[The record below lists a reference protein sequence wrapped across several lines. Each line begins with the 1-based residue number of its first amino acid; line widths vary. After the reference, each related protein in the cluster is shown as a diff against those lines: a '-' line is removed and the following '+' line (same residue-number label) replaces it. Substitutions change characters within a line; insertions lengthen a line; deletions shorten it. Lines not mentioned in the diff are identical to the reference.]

1 MSSAA
6 LPAGALPAVGRP
18 VLADLVPAVLR
29 SRTATDALLVGAG
42 VLVVATF
49 AQLSLTLPFTPVP
62 ITLSSFAVLLTGAA
76 LGTRRGALSM
86 ALYVLAGMLGAP
98 FYADGA
104 SGWAFASFGY
114 VLAYVPAAAVAGHL
128 ARRGSDRTPWGTV
141 ALVAAASLTIYV
153 PGVAWLMGSLDVDLR
168 TALALGVT
176 PFLVG
181 DAVKAAALCAALP
194 TAWRVV
200 GHDR

>member
-1 MSSAA
+1 MSSAT
-6 LPAGALPAVGRP
+6 LSPTVRP
-18 VLADLVPAVLR
+18 VLADLVPSVTARRAV
-29 SRTATDALLVGAG
+29 TDALLVGTG
-42 VLVVATF
+42 TLFVAAF
-49 AQLSLTLPFTPVP
+49 AQLSITLPFTPVP

-76 LGTRRGALSM
+76 LGSRRGALSM
-86 ALYVLAGMLGAP
+86 ALYILAGVLGAP

-114 VLAYVPAAAVAGHL
+114 VLAYLPAAAVAGHL

-153 PGVAWLMGSLDVDLR
+153 PGVAWLMAYLGVDLR

-176 PFLVG
+176 PFLIG
-181 DAVKAAALCAALP
+181 DAVKAVALGAVLP
-194 TAWRVV
+194 TAWKVV
-200 GHDR
+200 GRKD

>member
-1 MSSAA
+1 MSSAT
-6 LPAGALPAVGRP
+6 LSPTVRP
-18 VLADLVPAVLR
+18 VLADLVPSVTARRAV
-29 SRTATDALLVGAG
+29 TDALLIGTG
-42 VLVVATF
+42 TLFVAAF
-49 AQLSLTLPFTPVP
+49 AQLSITLPFTPVP

-76 LGTRRGALSM
+76 LGSRRGALSM
-86 ALYVLAGMLGAP
+86 ALYILAGVLGAP

-114 VLAYVPAAAVAGHL
+114 VLAYLPAAAVAGHL

-153 PGVAWLMGSLDVDLR
+153 PGVAWLMAYLGVDLR

-176 PFLVG
+176 PFLIG
-181 DAVKAAALCAALP
+181 DAVKAIALGAVLP
-194 TAWRVV
+194 TAWKVV
-200 GHDR
+200 GRKD

>member
-1 MSSAA
+1 MSSAT
-6 LPAGALPAVGRP
+6 LSPTVRP
-18 VLADLVPAVLR
+18 VLADLVPSVTARRAV
-29 SRTATDALLVGAG
+29 TDALLIGTG
-42 VLVVATF
+42 TLFVAAF
-49 AQLSLTLPFTPVP
+49 AQLSITLPFTPVP

-76 LGTRRGALSM
+76 LGSRRGALSM
-86 ALYVLAGMLGAP
+86 ALYILAGVLGAP

-114 VLAYVPAAAVAGHL
+114 VLAYLPAAAVAGHL

-153 PGVAWLMGSLDVDLR
+153 PGVAWLMAYLGVDLR

-176 PFLVG
+176 PFLIG
-181 DAVKAAALCAALP
+181 DAVKAVALGAVLP
-194 TAWRVV
+194 TAWKVV
-200 GHDR
+200 GRKD

>member
-1 MSSAA
+1 MSSTV
-6 LPAGALPAVGRP
+6 LSPTTTRP
-18 VLADLVPAVLR
+18 VLADLVPSITARRAV
-29 SRTATDALLVGAG
+29 TDALLVGAG
-42 VLVVATF
+42 TVFVAAF
-49 AQLSLTLPFTPVP
+49 AQLSVTLPFTPVP

-76 LGTRRGALSM
+76 LGSRRGALSM
-86 ALYVLAGMLGAP
+86 ALYILAGVLGAP

-114 VLAYVPAAAVAGHL
+114 VLAYLPAAAVAGHL

-153 PGVAWLMGSLDVDLR
+153 PGVAWLMAYLGVDLR

-176 PFLVG
+176 PFLIG
-181 DAVKAAALCAALP
+181 DAVKALALGAVLP
-194 TAWRVV
+194 TAWKVA
-200 GHDR
+200 GPTS

>member
-6 LPAGALPAVGRP
+6 LSPTTVRP
-18 VLADLVPAVLR
+18 VLADLVPSLTARRAV
-29 SRTATDALLVGAG
+29 TDALLIGAG
-42 VLVVATF
+42 TLFVAAF
-49 AQLSLTLPFTPVP
+49 AQLSITLPFTPVP
-62 ITLSSFAVLLTGAA
+62 ITLASFAVLLTGAA
-76 LGTRRGALSM
+76 LGSRRGALSM
-86 ALYVLAGMLGAP
+86 ALYILAGVLGAP

-114 VLAYVPAAAVAGHL
+114 VLAYLPAAAVAGHL

-153 PGVAWLMGSLDVDLR
+153 PGVAWLMAYLGVDLS

-181 DAVKAAALCAALP
+181 DAVKAVALGAVLP
-194 TAWRVV
+194 TAWKVV
-200 GHDR
+200 GHKS

>member
-6 LPAGALPAVGRP
+6 LSPAATRP
-18 VLADLVPAVLR
+18 VLADLVPTITA
-29 SRTATDALLVGAG
+29 SRTLTDALLVGAG
-42 VLVVATF
+42 TLFVAAF
-49 AQLSLTLPFTPVP
+49 AQLSVTLPFTPVP

-76 LGTRRGALSM
+76 LGSRRGALSM
-86 ALYVLAGMLGAP
+86 ALYVLAGVLGAP

-114 VLAYVPAAAVAGHL
+114 VLAYLPAAVVAGHL

-141 ALVAAASLTIYV
+141 ALVAAASATIYV
-153 PGVAWLMGSLDVDLR
+153 PGVIWLMTYLDVNLT

-176 PFLVG
+176 PFLIG
-181 DAVKAAALCAALP
+181 DAVKALALGAVLP
-194 TAWRVV
+194 TAWKVV
-200 GHDR
+200 GRKS

>member
-6 LPAGALPAVGRP
+6 LSPTTVRP
-18 VLADLVPAVLR
+18 VLADLVPSLTARRAV
-29 SRTATDALLVGAG
+29 TDALLIGAG
-42 VLVVATF
+42 TLFVAAF
-49 AQLSLTLPFTPVP
+49 AQLSITLPFTPVP

-76 LGTRRGALSM
+76 LGSRRGALSM
-86 ALYVLAGMLGAP
+86 ALYILAGVLGAP

-114 VLAYVPAAAVAGHL
+114 VLAYLPAAAVAGHL

-153 PGVAWLMGSLDVDLR
+153 PGVAWLMAYLGVDLR

-181 DAVKAAALCAALP
+181 DAVKAVALGAVLP
-194 TAWRVV
+194 TAWKVA
-200 GHDR
+200 GHKS